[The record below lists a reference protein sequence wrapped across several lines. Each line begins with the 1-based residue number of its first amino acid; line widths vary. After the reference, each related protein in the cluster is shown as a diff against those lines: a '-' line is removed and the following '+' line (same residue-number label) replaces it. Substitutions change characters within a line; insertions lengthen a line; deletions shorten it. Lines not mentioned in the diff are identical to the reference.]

1 MSDWYMFSIVALI
14 FMGTQRFLYKVSAER
29 KCPTAWT
36 TFSFM
41 TTVAAL
47 SVAVFFLRGE
57 SISNAKMLW
66 LTAALNSGSFLVGT
80 MTHIEALKHIP
91 ASVVYPVIRLNMV
104 IVVIFS
110 LFYFHDR
117 LSVYQGMGIALAIA
131 VILILTRDLDD
142 KKKGYGNVRKG
153 LILVAI
159 SVVSGSVA
167 SISSKLAA
175 LYANKVAFMAL
186 SYFMGACF
194 SLGLASRL
202 NRSDE
207 KGHHK
212 EALTIGF
219 LMGLINFVGFYA
231 FLKALSAGPLSIIIS
246 IVGMHFVIAVIL
258 SALIYKERM
267 AFLRVL
273 GTLLAVVSILLLRM
287 GPVH

>member
-1 MSDWYMFSIVALI
+1 MSNWYVFSIVALV

-29 KCPTAWT
+29 NCPTTWT

-41 TTVAAL
+41 TTVTVL
-47 SVAVFFLRGE
+47 SVVLFFLRGE

-66 LTAALNSGSFLVGT
+66 LTAALNSGSFLLGT
-80 MTHIEALKHIP
+80 ITHIEALKHIP
-91 ASVVYPVIRLNMV
+91 AALVYPVIRLNMV
-104 IVVIFS
+104 IVVVFS

-131 VILILTRDLDD
+131 VILILTRDMAD
-142 KKKGYGNVRKG
+142 KKTDYGNIKKG
-153 LILVAI
+153 LTLVSI
-159 SVVSGSVA
+159 SVISGSVA

-175 LYANKVAFMAL
+175 LYANKLAFMAL

-194 SLGLASRL
+194 SLALASRL
-202 NRSDE
+202 NRGSAN
-207 KGHHK
+207 KNYK
-212 EALTIGF
+212 EALTLGF

-231 FLKALSAGPLSIIIS
+231 FLKALSAGPLSIIVS

>member
-131 VILILTRDLDD
+131 VILILTRDLED

-231 FLKALSAGPLSIIIS
+231 FLKELSAGPLSIIIS

-287 GPVH
+287 GPVQ